1 MTEAIEVHLGTDEEH
16 VLHEELERIKSIM
29 ASSGVRKMSRR
40 RSLWSARR
48 WRTICWAQAQRR
60 IHHGTV
66 LQYCK
71 ENSSRAQVEL
81 IVELIVELT
90 VELYS
95 TVSTDPVTRPR
106 PTDVVEHSQLQ
117 YTPHVRRRCF
127 YSMQKS

>member
-1 MTEAIEVHLGTDEEH
+1 MWCSSTATGMHQPGCSRSARSCLHRLPRSSAVRSEH
-16 VLHEELERIKSIM
+16 TALLARV
-29 ASSGVRKMSRR
+29 SSGVRKMSRR

-90 VELYS
+90 VNS
-95 TVSTDPVTRPR
+95 TVLLAP
-106 PTDVVEHSQLQ
+106 LQ
-117 YTPHVRRRCF
+117 
-127 YSMQKS
+127 